1 MKARPNKLDQFAARL
16 DEWAAEGKTL
26 AEIQAALKADGCVS
40 SLSSLSDYL
49 ARRRSEQLEGKLFET
64 IASGGRMNQELDAAY
79 ASNPAP
85 DIEQLIRV
93 SKTLIMSLQVQGA
106 ANPKMLALANSMQ
119 QTVLNYL
126 SGRFKG
132 ELELK
137 KLELAQ
143 ERFQVECCE
152 KFLAWFKDA
161 KAKEIAE
168 SSLGNSEKIAALRQ
182 EYFKDVD
189 ALQQSGQTAVK
200 LPANELLLNFAPGQ
214 KRERRQ
220 YENTALVAVREE
232 RVIGLLWTR
241 RGRKSRR
248 WATSGLTS

>member
-1 MKARPNKLDQFAARL
+1 MKARPNKLDQFAGRL

-26 AEIQAALKADGCVS
+26 AEIQAALKADGCAA

-49 ARRRSEQLEGKLFET
+49 ARRRSEQLEGKLFEQ
-64 IASGGRMNQELDAAY
+64 IATGGRMNKELDAAY

-106 ANPKMLALANSMQ
+106 ANPKLLALANSMQ

-189 ALQQSGQTAVK
+189 ALQQSGTVK
-200 LPANELLLNFAPGQ
+200 LPD
-214 KRERRQ
+214 
-220 YENTALVAVREE
+220 
-232 RVIGLLWTR
+232 
-241 RGRKSRR
+241 
-248 WATSGLTS
+248 